1 MGQIGTGGINVF
13 GNAWTSDMTH
23 VKAAAIVRS
32 KKYDHV
38 ETISNRR
45 SRIETY
51 KKLWELINN

>member
-1 MGQIGTGGINVF
+1 MDIRYSTLPYKADGLWGIKLNRD
-13 GNAWTSDMTH
+13 A
-23 VKAAAIVRS
+23 